1 MNNNVHSSTDWFN
14 LIAWMVRTDY
24 TSTRQVTNRDM
35 GKIALKQITTKYDK
49 LNCPNSLAVDY
60 DTLPE
65 RLYVFERK
73 T

>member
-1 MNNNVHSSTDWFN
+1 
-14 LIAWMVRTDY
+14 MVRNDY

-35 GKIALKQITTKYDK
+35 GKTALKQVTTKYDK
-49 LNCPNSLAVDY
+49 LNWPNSLAVDY

-65 RLYVFERK
+65 RLYIFERK